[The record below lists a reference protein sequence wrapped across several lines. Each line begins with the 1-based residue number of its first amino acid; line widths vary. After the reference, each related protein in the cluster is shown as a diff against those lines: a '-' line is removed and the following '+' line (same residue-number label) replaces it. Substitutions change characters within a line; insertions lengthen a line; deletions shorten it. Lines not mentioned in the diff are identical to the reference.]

1 MQLLCSFVRLLGNV
15 SLERLSQVSRS
26 SSSLTSQHVVVE
38 DRRIHVVKAG
48 SGARAVLLLPGA
60 LGSALSDFRPQLE
73 GLDREKV
80 GGLGDHLSY
89 SDSAAHS
96 DRLGP
101 SWVRPVQ

>member
-1 MQLLCSFVRLLGNV
+1 MQLLGSFVRLLGNV
-15 SLERLSQVSRS
+15 PLERLSQVRRS

-73 GLDREKV
+73 GLDGDKV
-80 GGLGDHLSY
+80 RHLVVMVVILG
-89 SDSAAHS
+89 
-96 DRLGP
+96 RL
-101 SWVRPVQ
+101 PVSNVSS